1 MRRQPEE
8 GGGSAVGGGRGWRG
22 SRRRGRRGSGDEEG
36 RRAKRVVR
44 GRRGTER
51 RGRESFF
58 LCGPHSR
65 LHSTVKFVA
74 NIILRCSWGYVADE
88 VRQNVL
94 PHC

>member
-22 SRRRGRRGSGDEEG
+22 SRRGRRGSGDEEG

-51 RGRESFF
+51 RGREKVFF
-58 LCGPHSR
+58 VWTPLKA
-65 LHSTVKFVA
+65 T
-74 NIILRCSWGYVADE
+74 
-88 VRQNVL
+88 
-94 PHC
+94 